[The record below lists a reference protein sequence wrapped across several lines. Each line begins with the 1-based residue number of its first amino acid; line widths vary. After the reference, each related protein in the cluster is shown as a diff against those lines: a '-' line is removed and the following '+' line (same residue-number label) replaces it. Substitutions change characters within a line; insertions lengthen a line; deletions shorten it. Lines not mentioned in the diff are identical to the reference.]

1 MTAREYLGQLW
12 ELDRK
17 IQQCMRQ
24 VEELKQAA
32 TGISAMTAGERV
44 QTSGKSDRISSM
56 VGQYVDLQQRI
67 EAMIAQ
73 YMEKKTEILGQIL
86 DVKDDRH
93 EEILFMR
100 YVQGKSFD
108 TIADELG
115 YTYKWISHLH
125 SQALKEFENTFLQ
138 QA

>member
-17 IQQCMRQ
+17 IQRCMRQ
-24 VEELKQAA
+24 VEELKLAA
-32 TGISAMTAGERV
+32 MGTSAMTAEERV
-44 QTSGKSDRISSM
+44 QTSRKNDRVLST

-67 EAMIAQ
+67 ETMIAQ

-86 DVKDDRH
+86 DVKDDRY

-108 TIADELG
+108 AIADELG

-125 SQALKEFENTFLQ
+125 SQALKEFENTFLRSS
-138 QA
+138 